1 MMMSQTNNTQLL
13 SRLLILL
20 SIILLTKTT
29 SATSINTTSTLDD
42 SLSSSRQLTTNSRQ
56 LQTIPQLKSLET
68 ITTSSKSTS
77 GFLFNIRATRKPLV
91 LYGLGLN
98 FVNSIY
104 VKSTP
109 PSSTTTAAADG
120 DTTADTTDGD
130 TSGSKVL
137 GSEFNTKGNF
147 GYNEG
152 RYAKGRRFRII
163 VYTKS
168 GTYEGYENSK
178 EHWNVWLNTTIV
190 SGGIDTYTNVPQ
202 LFAPFIDHDECV
214 NCDDDTIDGGVGGGG
229 EGGSEGGEE
238 RTVPIQSDY
247 GTDGKLLTP
256 LEKEWMGLDDGSD
269 VVRVPKLIVPLK
281 ERQAFYVR

>member
-1 MMMSQTNNTQLL
+1 MSQTNNTLLL
-13 SRLLILL
+13 SRLLLILL

-29 SATSINTTSTLDD
+29 SATSINTTTTITLDD
-42 SLSSSRQLTTNSRQ
+42 SHQPLNSRQ
-56 LQTIPQLKSLET
+56 LQIIPSSIPTLKSLET

-77 GFLFNIRATRKPLV
+77 GFLFNIRATRSPLI

-104 VKSTP
+104 IKSTP
-109 PSSTTTAAADG
+109 PPSSSTTAAD
-120 DTTADTTDGD
+120 DTTTADSTTG
-130 TSGSKVL
+130 GNEL

-147 GYNEG
+147 GFNEG
-152 RYAKGRRFRII
+152 KYAKGRRFRII

-168 GTYEGYENSK
+168 GTYEGYENDK
-178 EHWNVWLNTTIV
+178 EEWKVWLNTTVV
-190 SGGIDTYTNVPQ
+190 SGGIDTFTNVPQ
-202 LFAPFIDHDECV
+202 RFAPIISEDECV
-214 NCDDDTIDGGVGGGG
+214 NCDNDDVTIDGAGDG
-229 EGGSEGGEE
+229 EGGGSEGGEE
-238 RTVPIQSDY
+238 RIVPIQSDY

-256 LEKEWMGLDDGSD
+256 LEKEWMNLDTGSN

>member
-1 MMMSQTNNTQLL
+1 MMSQTNNTLLL
-13 SRLLILL
+13 SRLLLILL

-29 SATSINTTSTLDD
+29 SATSINTNTTLDD
-42 SLSSSRQLTTNSRQ
+42 SLQPSNSRQ
-56 LQTIPQLKSLET
+56 LQNIPTLKSLET
-68 ITTSSKSTS
+68 ITTSTKSTS
-77 GFLFNIRATRKPLV
+77 GFLFNIRATRQPLI

-109 PSSTTTAAADG
+109 PPSSSTSTGTAADG
-120 DTTADTTDGD
+120 DDE
-130 TSGSKVL
+130 L

-152 RYAKGRRFRII
+152 RYAQGRRFRII
-163 VYTKS
+163 VYTKI

-178 EHWNVWLNTTIV
+178 ENWNVWLNTTVV
-190 SGGIDTYTNVPQ
+190 SGGIDTLTYVPQ
-202 LFAPFIDHDECV
+202 RFAPFIGHDECV
-214 NCDDDTIDGGVGGGG
+214 NCDADVAIDGGSEGVGGG
-229 EGGSEGGEE
+229 GGSEGGEE

-247 GTDGKLLTP
+247 GTNGKLLTP
-256 LEKEWMGLDDGSD
+256 LEKEWMGLDTGSNN

>member
-1 MMMSQTNNTQLL
+1 MSQTTNNTLLL
-13 SRLLILL
+13 SRLLLILL
-20 SIILLTKTT
+20 SIILTKTS
-29 SATSINTTSTLDD
+29 SATSINSTTTITLND
-42 SLSSSRQLTTNSRQ
+42 SHQPLNSRQ
-56 LQTIPQLKSLET
+56 LQTIPSSIPTLKSLET

-77 GFLFNIRATRKPLV
+77 GFLFNIRATRSPLI

-109 PSSTTTAAADG
+109 PSSTTSTADG
-120 DTTADTTDGD
+120 DTTG
-130 TSGSKVL
+130 GNEL

-163 VYTKS
+163 VYTKP
-168 GTYEGYENSK
+168 GTYEGYENDK
-178 EHWNVWLNTTIV
+178 EEWKVWLNTTVV
-190 SGGIDTYTNVPQ
+190 SGGIDTFTNVPQ
-202 LFAPFIDHDECV
+202 RFAPIISEDECV
-214 NCDDDTIDGGVGGGG
+214 NCDNDDVTIDGAGDG
-229 EGGSEGGEE
+229 EGGGSEGGEE
-238 RTVPIQSDY
+238 RIVPIQSDY

-256 LEKEWMGLDDGSD
+256 LEKEWMGLDNSD